1 MYHFHM
7 IVSCSERSCD
17 GSVHISDDENIVRRL
32 FLHDLIECNHDFSY
46 LLCYA
51 STVDIE
57 IDIWIRDTEIFEKG
71 IRHILI
77 EVLTSM
83 DELIAYRILMSVEF
97 SDYRCDL
104 HEVRTSSGE
113 EEDFYHDTFVW
124 VRSACIFLVPS
135 VYFSSHFF
143 SCLSVLRFV

>member
-17 GSVHISDDENIVRRL
+17 GSVHVSDDEDIVRRL
-32 FLHDLIECNHDFSY
+32 FLYNLIECDHDFSY
-46 LLCYA
+46 LLCYVSA
-51 STVDIE
+51 VDIE

-83 DELIAYRILMSVEF
+83 DELILYHILMVVEF
-97 SDYRCDL
+97 SDDRCDL
-104 HEVRTSSGE
+104 HEVRTSSGDE
-113 EEDFYHDTFVW
+113 EYVYHDIFV
-124 VRSACIFLVPS
+124 
-135 VYFSSHFF
+135 
-143 SCLSVLRFV
+143 